1 MSTEQTQPT
10 GTPGRY
16 QRSAA
21 GLVVSLVV
29 TVAAIGALLYFMG
42 AFRPDFEAKPTAVD
56 YLDTVEAL
64 QLSDQRPVYPA
75 ALPEGWI
82 ATSVAVPTEKEP
94 FFMVG
99 MLNDDDEFVA
109 VRQEDASFGAMLAGS
124 VDEETEPADGY
135 TVPDSVRRPVARDWE
150 GYTDAGGD
158 TAYLAEVGDQTV
170 MVFGS
175 APADD
180 LHAIIDALT
189 AEKITDRPAP

>member
-1 MSTEQTQPT
+1 MSTEQTEPT

-21 GLVVSLVV
+21 GLIVSLVV
-29 TVAAIGALLYFMG
+29 TVVGIGALLYFMG
-42 AFRPDFEAKPTAVD
+42 IFRPDFETKPTAVD

-64 QLSDQRPVYPA
+64 QLSDQAPIYPA
-75 ALPEGWI
+75 TLPDGWI
-82 ATSVAVPTEKEP
+82 ATSVTVPTEKDP
-94 FFMVG
+94 YFMVG
-99 MLNDDDEFVA
+99 MLNDEDQFVA

-124 VDEETEPADGY
+124 VDEETESAEGY
-135 TVPDSVRRPVARDWE
+135 TVPDSVQRPVAREWE

-180 LHAIIDALT
+180 LHTVIDALT
-189 AEKITDRPAP
+189 AAKLGS

>member
-1 MSTEQTQPT
+1 MSSEQTQST

-64 QLSDQRPVYPA
+64 QLSDQHPVYPA
-75 ALPEGWI
+75 ALPDGWI
-82 ATSVAVPTEKEP
+82 ATSVTVPTEKEP

-135 TVPDSVRRPVARDWE
+135 TVPASVGRPVARDWE

-175 APADD
+175 APAKD
-180 LHAIIDALT
+180 LHAVIDALT
-189 AEKITDRPAP
+189 AAKIRP